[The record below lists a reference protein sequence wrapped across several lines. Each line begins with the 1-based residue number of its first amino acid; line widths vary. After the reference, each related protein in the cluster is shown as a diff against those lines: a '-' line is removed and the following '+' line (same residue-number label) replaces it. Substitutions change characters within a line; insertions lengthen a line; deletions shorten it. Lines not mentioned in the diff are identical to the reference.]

1 MKLTLRSPAKVNL
14 FFKVI
19 EKRQDG
25 YHSIASL
32 FQTIDLCDTL
42 HFELADKDQ
51 LTSTAKNIPL
61 DQSNLILQAADL
73 FRKKTGAQGG
83 IKVHIEKNIPVES
96 GLGGGSSNA
105 ATTLW
110 ALTKLLK
117 QQVPS
122 QNLQK
127 WAAEIGSDIPF
138 FFSYGTAYCTGRGEH
153 VLNINPIPEQNLWVI
168 KPPQGLSTKA
178 VYDAVKVNTL
188 TKRDPHKDL
197 NQYLKGI
204 CVYYNDLEN
213 SAFDQQPHLKDLK
226 MYLSLKGFKN
236 ITMTGSG
243 SALFCT
249 GTEAPPSFQD
259 HHIFKTSFVRRA
271 PEAWY

>member
-14 FFKVI
+14 FFKVV
-19 EKRQDG
+19 EKRHDG

-51 LTSTAKNIPL
+51 LTSTASNLPL
-61 DQSNLILQAADL
+61 DQSNLILKAADL
-73 FRKKTGAQGG
+73 FRKKTNTQCGL
-83 IKVHIEKNIPVES
+83 KVHLEKNIPLES

-117 QQVPS
+117 LQIPT

-127 WAAEIGSDIPF
+127 WGAEIGSDIPF
-138 FFSYGTAYCTGRGEH
+138 FFSFGTAYCTGRGEH
-153 VLNINPIPEQNLWVI
+153 VLNINQIPEQQLWIV
-168 KPPQGLSTKA
+168 KPPVGLSTKS
-178 VYDAVKVNTL
+178 VYDAVKVNAL
-188 TKRDPHKDL
+188 QKRDPHKDL
-197 NQYLKGI
+197 NQYLKGMN
-204 CVYYNDLEN
+204 VHYNDLEN
-213 SAFDQQPHLKDLK
+213 SAFELQPYLKDLK
-226 MYLSLKGFKN
+226 MYLSVKGFKN
-236 ITMTGSG
+236 VTMTGSG
-243 SALFCT
+243 SALFCI
-249 GTEAPPSFQD
+249 GSDNPPSFQD
-259 HHIFKTSFVRRA
+259 HHVFKASYVRRA